1 MRCLQIGTHYFPEVK
16 FCKLI
21 FIFFPRRGSIS
32 KSHVYVLIHLIP
44 VGAKPEQTILCDQR
58 AAEFDSQDDLGG
70 ALCLG
75 EMGQDRIGK
84 KLLKLLKSC

>member
-1 MRCLQIGTHYFPEVK
+1 M
-16 FCKLI
+16 
-21 FIFFPRRGSIS
+21 
-32 KSHVYVLIHLIP
+32 
-44 VGAKPEQTILCDQR
+44 GAKPEQTILCDQR
-58 AAEFDSQDDLGG
+58 AAEFDSQDGLGS

>member
-1 MRCLQIGTHYFPEVK
+1 MKTNFHIFSPKGEYF
-16 FCKLI
+16 
-21 FIFFPRRGSIS
+21 

-58 AAEFDSQDDLGG
+58 AAEFDSQDGLGR